1 MVAAGMAGGNFS
13 CGKGSVKK
21 ITVAAGGS
29 YRMRR
34 DGKVFRTVG
43 GLKRSTL
50 EKVIWCLQ
58 QRLMRLTTAE
68 QNLW

>member
-1 MVAAGMAGGNFS
+1 MVAAGMAGGTFS
-13 CGKGSVKK
+13 CGKGSVKR
-21 ITVAAGGS
+21 ITVAAAGS

-34 DGKVFRTVG
+34 DGKLFRRVG

-58 QRLMRLTTAE
+58 KRLVKLTTAE
-68 QNLW
+68 QKLW